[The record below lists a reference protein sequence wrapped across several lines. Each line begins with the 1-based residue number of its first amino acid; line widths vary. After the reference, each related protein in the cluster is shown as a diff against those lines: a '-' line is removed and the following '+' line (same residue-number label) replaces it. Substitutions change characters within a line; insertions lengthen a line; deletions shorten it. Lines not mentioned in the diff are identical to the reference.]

1 MFRQNRNLQSRKGRK
16 GSNWPRKQHEL
27 RAAVSEERTS
37 ERCVGAEL
45 QGLLISGLRGGEH
58 ISKEPVVG
66 EHEELT
72 GDKGRMRTACKCW
85 ARLECAYGGRVSPGG
100 AQIKI

>member
-1 MFRQNRNLQSRKGRK
+1 MCRGRAA
-16 GSNWPRKQHEL
+16 GTPDL
-27 RAAVSEERTS
+27 RA
-37 ERCVGAEL
+37 
-45 QGLLISGLRGGEH
+45 SGWGGGGGH

-72 GDKGRMRTACKCW
+72 GDKGRMRTACKRR